1 MKPCRLSVSQHYV
14 AGYFRPHCSWSVAN
28 YVSVFGFLAGSVA
41 ASTLVYY
48 YVLGEYKIANE
59 MLSDDIS
66 VGFTASKALSLWR
79 NSLCALCAPVLMI
92 SNPGAPNGHDQTPV
106 IHHRTGV
113 ESRSTTQEMIFLV
126 QGFDICTYY

>member
-1 MKPCRLSVSQHYV
+1 MSADESISSLRFQPSV
-14 AGYFRPHCSWSVAN
+14 AGHFRPHFSWSAAN

-48 YVLGEYKIANE
+48 YVLGEYRIANE

-79 NSLCALCAPVLMI
+79 NSLVGSLCAPVLMI

-106 IHHRTGV
+106 IHHRAGV
-113 ESRSTTQEMIFLV
+113 ESR
-126 QGFDICTYY
+126 